1 MSKVAVI
8 GLGTMGR
15 RIALALAGAGNEV
28 KGFDLAD
35 GAVVASRDAGV
46 SVTASEQEAVADAE
60 IVVLSLPRPAHV
72 VAATK
77 NGVRAPEG
85 ALVVDLS
92 TIDPGSA
99 RQAQA
104 NLADRKVRYV
114 DAPVLGRPDSI
125 GKWTLACGG
134 TDEDLDRVEAL
145 MVGPVAKKVARIGD
159 VGAGSVVKILNNMMF
174 GAINATT
181 AEALNACQLAGVD
194 PAVFA
199 ETVAESG
206 AATVSNL
213 FRELAPKI
221 VAGDYEPAFSLALLS
236 KDVQLALDLQRSV
249 GAFGPIAHSVA
260 AVNEVGLNNDL
271 GHMDTGVV
279 HRVYRANSRAG
290 ERP

>member
-8 GLGTMGR
+8 GLGTMGC
-15 RIALALAGAGNEV
+15 RIAAALAGAGNEV

-35 GAVVASRDAGV
+35 GAVAVARDAGV
-46 SVTASEQEAVADAE
+46 TVSGSEQEAVADAE
-60 IVVLSLPRPAHV
+60 IVVLSLPRPVHV
-72 VAATK
+72 IAATR
-77 NGVRAPEG
+77 NGLRAPEG

-104 NLADRKVRYV
+104 NLADRKIGYV
-114 DAPVLGRPDSI
+114 DAPVLGRPESI

-134 TDEDLDRVEAL
+134 TDGDLDRVEAL
-145 MVGPVAKKVARIGD
+145 MVGPVARKVARIGE
-159 VGAGSVVKILNNMMF
+159 VGSGSVVKILNNMMF

-194 PAVFA
+194 PAVFV

-221 VAGDYEPAFSLALLS
+221 VAGDYDPAFSLALLS

-271 GHMDTGVV
+271 GDMDTGVV
-279 HRVYRANSRAG
+279 HRVYRANSRGG
-290 ERP
+290 EPR